1 MAHSRSAIKRLRQ
14 SLDRRT
20 RNRSTR
26 SETRT
31 LVAKAASTIS
41 HDLGAAESDVRAA
54 VSALDRAAQKGVIHP
69 NVASRSKARL
79 LKRFNLA
86 VARQVAAAA
95 ATSAAPPA
103 AAEAPS
109 AEAKAP
115 RRRTAAAKPKAAA
128 EAPARKTR
136 ATKPAAKEKDAPAE
150 EKAAARTRSRK
161 TTS

>member
-20 RNRSTR
+20 RNRSTL

-103 AAEAPS
+103 AA
-109 AEAKAP
+109 
-115 RRRTAAAKPKAAA
+115 KPKAAA

-150 EKAAARTRSRK
+150 EKAAPRTRSRK

>member
-115 RRRTAAAKPKAAA
+115 
-128 EAPARKTR
+128 ARKTR